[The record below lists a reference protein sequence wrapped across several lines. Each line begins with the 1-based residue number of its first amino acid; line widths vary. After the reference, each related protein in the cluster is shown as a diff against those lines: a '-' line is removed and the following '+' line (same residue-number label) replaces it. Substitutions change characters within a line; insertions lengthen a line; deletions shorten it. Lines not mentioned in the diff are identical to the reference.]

1 MPRFQDLSSTSL
13 EIVPLD
19 ACELDQVADR
29 VTTEKAR
36 AVGNR
41 CVVKRR
47 QARFLKAAPGLL
59 EIVDIEAEMA
69 SGLHVCAAREEVE
82 LEVLAAGEPQQGHAG
97 KRGRRGV
104 LLQAEDLAREPAHGA
119 VLPFRG
125 RRRAMR

>member
-29 VTTEKAR
+29 VTAEEAR
-36 AVGNR
+36 TVGNR

-69 SGLHVCAAREEVE
+69 SGLHGCAGREEAGLEVVAARK
-82 LEVLAAGEPQQGHAG
+82 PQQAHAA
-97 KRGRRGV
+97 KRGWGGFLR
-104 LLQAEDLAREPAHGA
+104 
-119 VLPFRG
+119 
-125 RRRAMR
+125 

>member
-36 AVGNR
+36 AGGNR

-69 SGLHVCAAREEVE
+69 SGLHVCAARGEVE
-82 LEVLAAGEPQQGHAG
+82 LEVLAAGEPQQAHAG
-97 KRGRRGV
+97 KRGWRGV
-104 LLQAEDLAREPAHGA
+104 LLKAEDLAVEPSHRG
-119 VLPFRG
+119 VLPFG
-125 RRRAMR
+125 VRRHYMP

>member
-29 VTTEKAR
+29 VTAEEAR
-36 AVGNR
+36 TVGNR

-82 LEVLAAGEPQQGHAG
+82 LEVFAAGEPQQAHAG
-97 KRGRRGV
+97 KRGGRGF
-104 LLQAEDLAREPAHGA
+104 LLKAGDP
-119 VLPFRG
+119 
-125 RRRAMR
+125 RRRPLRGKATRHAGGCAVS

>member
-29 VTTEKAR
+29 VTAEEPRT
-36 AVGNR
+36 VGNR

-59 EIVDIEAEMA
+59 EIVDIEAEMS
-69 SGLHVCAAREEVE
+69 SGLHFFVAREKVD
-82 LEVLAAGEPQQGHAG
+82 LDGFAAPHPN
-97 KRGRRGV
+97 
-104 LLQAEDLAREPAHGA
+104 PAHPHTPDR
-119 VLPFRG
+119 L
-125 RRRAMR
+125 